1 MDYESMSARQLQE
14 ECRRRGLPTARAK
27 ADMVQRLTEAG
38 AAQPYDDGGVLPTGV
53 VTVVNETGTS
63 EPVIP
68 APDPESPAPAP
79 PMTVRCTFPAGPEGP
94 GEEEHFAYRQ
104 TTIQT
109 AIEQGLTPR
118 GDAYRTGT
126 IDGYEVYEVRVRKVT

>member
-27 ADMVQRLTEAG
+27 ADMVQRLTEAD
-38 AAQPYDDGGVLPTGV
+38 AAQPYDDGGVLPPGV
-53 VTVVNETGTS
+53 VTVVNETGAP

-68 APDPESPAPAP
+68 APDPEPPALAP
-79 PMTVRCTFPAGPEGP
+79 PTTVRCTFPAGPEGP
-94 GEEEHFAYRQ
+94 GEEEHLTYRQ

-126 IDGYEVYEVRVRKVT
+126 VDGYEVYEVRVRQVT